1 VSVAAGID
9 VDVPVGNGYRVA
21 VIVGGR
27 VAVGGGVDVEV
38 PTTGVVDGGMGVD
51 VGRTATRVG
60 PGVRVGRTAGGVVD
74 GQKGRGTTVEL
85 MFSSR
90 RMSSMM
96 AGSTAG
102 MTANGQ
108 AL

>member
-1 VSVAAGID
+1 M
-9 VDVPVGNGYRVA
+9 
-21 VIVGGR
+21 IVGGR
-27 VAVGGGVDVEV
+27 VADGCGIAVGVLA
-38 PTTGVVDGGMGVD
+38 TGVVDDGMGVD
-51 VGRTATRVG
+51 VGRTATKVG
-60 PGVRVGRTAGGVVD
+60 PGVRVGRTDGGVVA

-102 MTANGQ
+102 MMANGQ